1 MPYTEDQQKLVKTHT
16 GHDSVKSFLDY
27 CVSHSKT
34 PRALFSPGNL
44 FAIYS
49 LAAAYSCE
57 YLEVAKSWKELAES
71 KEKRK
76 IGDFQS
82 ADLIST
88 VDLIER
94 YNNEN

>member
-34 PRALFSPGNL
+34 PRALFSPGQL
-44 FAIYS
+44 FAVYS
-49 LAAAYSCE
+49 LAAPYSKEC
-57 YLEVAKSWKELAES
+57 LEAAESWKEIAEN

-82 ADLIST
+82 ADLRST

-94 YNNEN
+94 YNN